1 MFLLNNMQ
9 DNKINSCLDIA
20 KNTLII
26 SSQVAQTL
34 AKQSED
40 IKNINNAVVTT
51 DDNIKKADK
60 ILNKMK
66 NFIVKIKNKFKKD
79 IQVETR
85 EETREEIQEEIQ
97 VETREE
103 NNKTK
108 LDELLKVT
116 QQLKEVNLNISR
128 ELDRH
133 NNNLCII
140 QDNIESNIINIKIIN
155 KKVNKIV

>member
-1 MFLLNNMQ
+1 MQ

-140 QDNIESNIINIKIIN
+140 QDNIESNIINMKIIN